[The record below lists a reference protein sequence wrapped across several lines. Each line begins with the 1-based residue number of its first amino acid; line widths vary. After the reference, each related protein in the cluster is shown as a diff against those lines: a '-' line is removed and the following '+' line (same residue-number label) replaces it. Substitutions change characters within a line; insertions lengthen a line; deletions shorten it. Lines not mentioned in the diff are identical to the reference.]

1 MTIFYKWRLLMSN
14 PSIKKPLNNNGLTNV
29 SGVQP
34 ATQKQLSLDL
44 KIEKLKE
51 INALVPAAKHR
62 D

>member
-1 MTIFYKWRLLMSN
+1 MSN